1 MTMKFSCAAVVAA
14 LLVGV
19 PLVSG
24 AAPDAKKDAKKAKT
38 QEGKP
43 AKDQKDAPAKEQ
55 EAKPAKDQKDAP
67 AKAAPAAPAREKPDE
82 AAVAKALKAKKPVYT
97 KFAEAKEAAWN
108 CQQPLLVALLVGD
121 DETSKKLE
129 AKALRQ
135 RAFAKDF
142 VPANCVL
149 LVWRLKPGK
158 PEVPQAQG
166 RGRRR
171 GPPPKPTTIESRSL
185 KPLEVEFLTKFAVS
199 ALAISNAKRRGVA
212 EPKYSSISCY
222 PTVVCVDPACAK
234 LYFRDPKYDASLSNP
249 NVSFGSWFAEM
260 VNMFRSK
267 TGREPVVTPAIQKI
281 VENPTE
287 PKKWK

>member
-24 AAPDAKKDAKKAKT
+24 AAPDAKKESKKAKT
-38 QEGKP
+38 QEGNP

-55 EAKPAKDQKDAP
+55 EAKPAKEAEKAP
-67 AKAAPAAPAREKPDE
+67 VKAAPAREKPDE
-82 AAVAKALKAKKPVYT
+82 AAVAKALKAKKPVYM

-135 RAFAKDF
+135 KAFAKDF

-158 PEVPQAQG
+158 PDLSQMQG

-171 GPPPKPTTIESRSL
+171 GPPPKPTTIETRSL
-185 KPLEVEFLTKFAVS
+185 KAAESEFLTKFAVS
-199 ALAISNAKRRGVA
+199 PLAISNAKRRGVA
-212 EPKYSSISCY
+212 EPKFSSISCY
-222 PTVVCVDPACAK
+222 PTVVCVDPECVK
-234 LYFRDPKYDASLSNP
+234 LYFRDPKYDPSLNNP
-249 NVSFGSWFAEM
+249 NVSFGVWFSEL
-260 VNMFRSK
+260 VNMFSTK
-267 TGREPVVTPAIQKI
+267 TGREPVVTPANQKI
-281 VENPTE
+281 VDNPTE